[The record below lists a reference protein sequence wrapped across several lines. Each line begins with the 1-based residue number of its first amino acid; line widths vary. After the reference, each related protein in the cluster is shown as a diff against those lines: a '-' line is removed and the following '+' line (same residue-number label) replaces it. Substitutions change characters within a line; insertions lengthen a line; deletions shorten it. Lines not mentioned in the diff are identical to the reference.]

1 MPELLDFNI
10 IDKIIKE
17 SVATIELSKTSLFDI
32 AESAKNVQ
40 KRMQADFER
49 VCEEVGQV
57 IKTVDELEARYK
69 KARIFLME
77 VSRDF
82 NRYSEEDI
90 KKAYLHAQELQVQ
103 VAVEQEKEKGLRL
116 KRDEL
121 ARSIAKVNEMSIKA
135 EELVSKVDIALT
147 FLSGNLTEFSQQ
159 MSGVQQKQLIGG
171 RIILAQEAERK
182 RVAREIHDGPA
193 QAMAN
198 VVLRAELCEKLLKA
212 NRIEINDELHQLK
225 LIVRESLQEIR
236 RIIFNLRP
244 MTLDDLGLVP
254 TLRRFLEEIQ
264 FRDKIQIPLKVNGVE
279 QRLETSYEVAL
290 FRLFQ
295 EGVNNALKHARATE
309 IRAIINF
316 LPGEI
321 TMEIIDNGIG
331 FDPQVVLHEVSGKE
345 SFGLLSMKERLELL
359 NGKLAIESAP
369 DHGTTISASVPL
381 DRTIS

>member
-17 SVATIELSKTSLFDI
+17 TVATIELSKTSLFDI